1 MNKKSTLMVLIDLVF
16 LVVFNAVFFIAGGFQ
31 HPASVWIAYG
41 FIHFAYLM
49 TIATPLFVGKKGN
62 PVVMGMP
69 VESVS
74 SGYFFLELIVGVLFI
89 FAAAESYALSLVIQ
103 IILAGVYLAALL
115 TVLAANEQTAKSVAK
130 HEAEV
135 AYIKN
140 VATELKALQDKASDK
155 KANKALERAYD
166 EVHAS
171 PVKSAPAAAQLEQRI
186 YQTVTA
192 LKEAVKQDNAEQI
205 IAIAGEIT
213 ELTEERN
220 RALRQM
226 N

>member
-49 TIATPLFVGKKGN
+49 TIATPMFVGEKGN

-89 FAAAESYALSLVIQ
+89 FAAAESYVLSLVVQ
-103 IILAGVYLAALL
+103 IVLAGVYLTALL
-115 TVLAANEQTAKSVAK
+115 AVLIANDHTAKSVAK
-130 HEAEV
+130 HEVEV

-140 VATELKALQDKASDK
+140 VAAELKALQDKASDK
-155 KANKALERAYD
+155 KANQALERAYD

-171 PVKSAPAAAQLEQRI
+171 PVKSASAVADLERRM
-186 YQTVTA
+186 YQTIHA
-192 LKEAVKQDNAEQI
+192 LRDAVKQDNAERI

-213 ELTEERN
+213 ELTAERN
-220 RALRQM
+220 RTLRQM